1 MTYIYAGL
9 AALCLLIGGFFTHL
23 YENVRYQK
31 AQEAFT
37 AYKEKVAEQE
47 AANEKTA
54 REALQKQIDDSHRIA
69 QDNDRE
75 LQDLHTKLAEANRSR
90 DQSRD
95 AVRSLLRDAAQNAGS
110 CAVPATTDKPG
121 TAPAGRAPSLNDV
134 ADACGNLAAE
144 DKRNADKLDALI
156 QQIKPQL

>member
-75 LQDLHTKLAEANRSR
+75 LQDLHAKLDEANRLR
-90 DQSRD
+90 DQSRS
-95 AVRSLLRDAAQNAGS
+95 AVRSLLADAAKGAGS
-110 CAVPATTDKPG
+110 CAVPAPPDKPG
-121 TAPAGRAPSLNDV
+121 VAAAGRPPSLDEV
-134 ADACGNLAAE
+134 ADACGSVATE
-144 DKRNADKLDALI
+144 DKANADRLDALI